1 MEWPEF
7 RLNLNFNGSISSG
20 WSPFGSVIWGFC
32 VLMLGVLNVCYN
44 ATCPQRCKMK
54 IHICLLLEDICLWL
68 PSGATQYQYAE
79 LKSVCGGIIEA
90 LEFEGVFFQ
99 NEAYIVPM
107 WFFLWFFING
117 GLVVSWPKG
126 FSNHQEGAYSIHAL
140 FYQEKDCCRIMPGS
154 RKVN

>member
-20 WSPFGSVIWGFC
+20 WSPFGFVIWGFC

-54 IHICLLLEDICLWL
+54 NHVCLLLEDICLWL
-68 PSGATQYQYAE
+68 PPGVTQYQHAE
-79 LKSVCGGIIEA
+79 LTI
-90 LEFEGVFFQ
+90 EGVDIVDTLEVEGLFFQ
-99 NEAYIVPM
+99 YGAHILAM
-107 WFFLWFFING
+107 WFFLWFFTIC

-126 FSNHQEGAYSIHAL
+126 FWMHQQGVYSIHAL

>member
-32 VLMLGVLNVCYN
+32 VLMLGVLSVCYN

-54 IHICLLLEDICLWL
+54 NHVCLLREDICLWL
-68 PSGATQYQYAE
+68 PSGVTKYQHAE
-79 LKSVCGGIIEA
+79 LTI
-90 LEFEGVFFQ
+90 EGVDIVDNLEVEGLFFQ
-99 NEAYIVPM
+99 YGAHILAM
-107 WFFLWFFING
+107 WFFLWFFTIC

-126 FSNHQEGAYSIHAL
+126 FWMHQQGVYSIRAL
-140 FYQEKDCCRIMPGS
+140 FYQEKDCCRIMPCQ
-154 RKVN
+154 

>member
-20 WSPFGSVIWGFC
+20 WSPFGFVIWGFC

-44 ATCPQRCKMK
+44 STCPQRCKMK

-79 LKSVCGGIIEA
+79 LNIGGGIIEA

-126 FSNHQEGAYSIHAL
+126 FWNHQEGAYSIHAL
-140 FYQEKDCCRIMPGS
+140 FYQEKDCCRIIPGS